1 MVHSGVV
8 IPRSSIASA
17 VLGIAALTLVGA
29 IAQRVAANEDTSP
42 ANFTPVVI
50 TSSATS
56 KPAPTTK
63 LTDKPEVP
71 KTSVTGTQIKPTP
84 RDISDDS
91 GDDHGGTTST
101 GSTSTGST
109 SGGSTSGGSTSTG
122 STSGGPTSSG
132 VDEGSDSGDS
142 DSGGGGSD
150 DSNDATDHN

>member
-29 IAQRVAANEDTSP
+29 IAQRVAANEDTLP

-56 KPAPTTK
+56 KPAPTIK

-71 KTSVTGTQIKPTP
+71 KTAVTGTQIKPTP

-91 GDDHGGTTST
+91 GDDHGGTTSGGT
-101 GSTSTGST
+101 TSGGKT
-109 SGGSTSGGSTSTG
+109 SGGSTSGS
-122 STSGGPTSSG
+122 

>member
-91 GDDHGGTTST
+91 GDDHGGTTT
-101 GSTSTGST
+101 TGST
-109 SGGSTSGGSTSTG
+109 SGGSTSS
-122 STSGGPTSSG
+122 GPTSSGPTSGG

>member
-71 KTSVTGTQIKPTP
+71 KTFVTGTQIKPTP

-91 GDDHGGTTST
+91 GDSGDDHGGT
-101 GSTSTGST
+101 
-109 SGGSTSGGSTSTG
+109 TSTG

>member
-91 GDDHGGTTST
+91 GDDHGGTTT
-101 GSTSTGST
+101 AGST
-109 SGGSTSGGSTSTG
+109 SGGSTSS
-122 STSGGPTSSG
+122 GPTSSGPTSGG